1 VLAAVNSLLNPSIIL
16 FNDKFDSINSA
27 LLFFNSVVNSNKEAI
42 VVAVTVELPV
52 VLDKDNSDIEKSE
65 SIDVGC
71 IKILS
76 PSDSILILKTTLPEV
91 ENSPWLDGFTGMFD
105 ASLLVLTLKE
115 PLLILEHLKLRIYS
129 PRSKVEWKFW
139 YKFMLDDAAPF
150 LKVAPLESKLHPL
163 PSDHSFSSWN
173 LVSSIYSVKPSVVG
187 LFSLYNSIASNWAW
201 RLSTW
206 DCKSFTPSESSS
218 KRRISASS
226 LVIWLLYSSWR
237 SEIAILCSAVR
248 ESYWAW
254 L

>member
-91 ENSPWLDGFTGMFD
+91 ENSP
-105 ASLLVLTLKE
+105 
-115 PLLILEHLKLRIYS
+115 
-129 PRSKVEWKFW
+129 
-139 YKFMLDDAAPF
+139 
-150 LKVAPLESKLHPL
+150 
-163 PSDHSFSSWN
+163 
-173 LVSSIYSVKPSVVG
+173 
-187 LFSLYNSIASNWAW
+187 
-201 RLSTW
+201 
-206 DCKSFTPSESSS
+206 
-218 KRRISASS
+218 
-226 LVIWLLYSSWR
+226 
-237 SEIAILCSAVR
+237 
-248 ESYWAW
+248 
-254 L
+254 